1 MAYKFSKGEREFGDI
16 EYEDDPEKDTKIDFD
31 DNFIALVTSGSRSSA
46 DISPYCFRL
55 TGWYWHPDTCC
66 RTYNQQH

>member
-31 DNFIALVTSGSRSSA
+31 DNFIALVTSEAQSLPFQA
-46 DISPYCFRL
+46 HRL
-55 TGWYWHPDTCC
+55 VLAPRHLLPNC
-66 RTYNQQH
+66 NQQH